1 MIIKVEFEGCLENTL
16 SNENY
21 LKVMLSFNNN
31 YPNSHVELKCEDTVA
46 K

>member
-1 MIIKVEFEGCLENTL
+1 MIIKVEGCLENTL

-31 YPNSHVELKCEDTVA
+31 YPSHVELKCEDTVA